1 LLVEPVKPRMPAVP
15 LDRIA
20 AYNQERW
27 DELSREGVTFGRPW
41 LDLTREEAIRRIDPE
56 GIAGDVRGRDVLC
69 LAASGG
75 QQSAAFGVL
84 GARVTVFDL
93 SGTQLEKDRAAAAR
107 YGFAVS
113 TEQGD
118 MRDLSRFPPASF
130 DLVWLAHGINFV
142 PDARRVIGGAV
153 RVLREG
159 GLLRLECTNPYVHG
173 AWDAW
178 NGEGYLLR
186 APFADGGEVTWADP
200 DWVFEV
206 DGREKRMRG
215 PREFRHALST
225 IVNALVAAGMTI
237 LGLWEAGHGDAAAA
251 PGSWRHFV
259 TVAPPWI
266 TVWARAAPREITAAV

>member
-1 LLVEPVKPRMPAVP
+1 VEPVKPPAP
-15 LDRIA
+15 LDGVA

-27 DELSREGVTFGRPW
+27 DELSREGVEFGRPW
-41 LDLTREEAIRRIDPE
+41 LDLTPDEAIRRIDPE
-56 GIAGDVRGRDVLC
+56 GIAGDLRGRDVLC

-75 QQSAAFGVL
+75 QQSVAFAMR
-84 GARVTVFDL
+84 GARVTVYDL
-93 SGTQLEKDRAAAAR
+93 SGAQREKDRAM
-107 YGFAVS
+107 AVRNGYAVR

-142 PDARRVIGGAV
+142 PDARRVIEEAA
-153 RVLREG
+153 RVLRPG

-178 NGEGYLLR
+178 NGDGYLLR
-186 APFADGGEVTWADP
+186 APFVDGGEVTWPDL

-206 DGREKRMRG
+206 DGSEKRVRG

-225 IVNALVAAGMTI
+225 IVNALVSRGMAM
-237 LGLWEAGHGDAAAA
+237 LGLWEAGFGDPSAAA
-251 PGSWRHFV
+251 GSWPHFAA
-259 TVAPPWI
+259 VAPPWI
-266 TVWARAAPREITAAV
+266 RMWARRAG